1 MVGLNN
7 VYARLSTGE
16 RERYLPATRRSVVAF
31 AATVVAVFAGA
42 VFAALWCCR

>member
-7 VYARLSTGE
+7 VYARLSAGE
-16 RERYLPATRRSVVAF
+16 RVRYLLATRRSVIAF
-31 AATVVAVFAGA
+31 AAAVVAVFAGA